1 MISITKLFAKEGKT
15 MEHTIKRYIAAVG
28 RRLELPRDVKK
39 RCLSDLR
46 ATITSRLAG
55 GESWEQ
61 VREALGSPGE
71 AAARIREQ
79 TAEFAYHKS
88 KWRFAF
94 LALAVLSGGWLAF
107 YGGMMLILTLSLR
120 AAAPAQSVGIIGG
133 ADGPTAVFVTTSAG
147 PDWDLI
153 LMAGALLVG
162 IVGYWHLRRLGGG
175 KTS

>member
-1 MISITKLFAKEGKT
+1 MGY
-15 MEHTIKRYIAAVG
+15 TIKKYIAAVG

-39 RCLSDLR
+39 RCLSDLQ
-46 ATITSRLAG
+46 ATITARLAG

-61 VREALGSPGE
+61 IQKVLGSPKK

-79 TAEFAYHKS
+79 TAEFAYLKS

-107 YGGMMLILTLSLR
+107 YGGMMLFLTLSLHT
-120 AAAPAQSVGIIGG
+120 AAQSAGIIGG

-147 PDWDLI
+147 PDRDLLLI
-153 LMAGALLVG
+153 AGALLIG
-162 IVGYWHLRRLGGG
+162 LVGYWRLCRLGGK